1 MVGPPRE
8 APDRRRGRNSRLS
21 GGEATAA
28 SADWPVP
35 VPSEGRAWRRAAV
48 PGAEARG
55 VALGARRA
63 ALGGRGG
70 RPASSGLRGA
80 GPAAPRTPG
89 NRSEGSGACLPGCGA
104 ATARGGL
111 ESGRPELKRDQACR
125 RLLPGGEVS
134 SYGNG

>member
-55 VALGARRA
+55 VALGARGA

-70 RPASSGLRGA
+70 RPASSSRRGWTRRSQDAGKPLRRLGGVFTRLRGCD
-80 GPAAPRTPG
+80 RPG
-89 NRSEGSGACLPGCGA
+89 W
-104 ATARGGL
+104 T
-111 ESGRPELKRDQACR
+111 
-125 RLLPGGEVS
+125 
-134 SYGNG
+134 